1 MAFFI
6 SSVQEGL
13 VVISV
18 ATAKLVSSVMAC
30 KAEVDVRKYT
40 EPSLGFG
47 FGLVRRRLFSR

>member
-1 MAFFI
+1 MVFFI

-18 ATAKLVSSVMAC
+18 ATAKLVSSIMAS

-47 FGLVRRRLFSR
+47 FGLVRRRLFSG